1 MAILNNEKQLLSNTR
16 NVNNINR
23 VRRAVDIAS
32 AKEDGVSKVKEFMDE
47 RVYSITKSLNDR
59 VPRSKRKNFS
69 SQELNGGVAENIK
82 GKAEGMER
90 DAMAAV
96 VELVDSSGTL
106 KLEDVMQHHVTP
118 ECLSIFNANGTFRK
132 SQKSKLFAKIDDDC
146 DSRT

>member
-1 MAILNNEKQLLSNTR
+1 
-16 NVNNINR
+16 
-23 VRRAVDIAS
+23 
-32 AKEDGVSKVKEFMDE
+32 
-47 RVYSITKSLNDR
+47 
-59 VPRSKRKNFS
+59 
-69 SQELNGGVAENIK
+69 
-82 GKAEGMER
+82 MER

-118 ECLSIFNANGTFRK
+118 ECLSIFNANGTFRQ